1 MELNNCLVEDDLF
14 YCWIIETKMLRKM
27 AAINNAGK
35 FAMKI
40 KQLQADA
47 RFKDVWNVFKETY
60 DLCVSLGDNEFF
72 KAKQP
77 KYERKFHGG

>member
-72 KAKQP
+72 KSKQSQ
-77 KYERKFHGG
+77 YERKFHG